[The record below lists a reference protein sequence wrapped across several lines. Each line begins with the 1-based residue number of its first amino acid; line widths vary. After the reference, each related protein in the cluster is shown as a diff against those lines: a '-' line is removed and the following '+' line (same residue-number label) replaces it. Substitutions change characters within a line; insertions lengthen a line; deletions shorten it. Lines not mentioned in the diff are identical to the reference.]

1 MKKLIFVFILA
12 LSVAVMSMSAQQRT
26 YEYPFQDPSLST
38 EERVNDLV
46 SRMTLKEKVDQLVN
60 SAPAIPRLGIP
71 S

>member
-46 SRMTLKEKVDQLVN
+46 QE
-60 SAPAIPRLGIP
+60 
-71 S
+71 